1 MFVYD
6 VIFSASSKFLLATI
20 IIVDLVDNNVV
31 FLSGSDSAG
40 FSSFVDICFAFGDPI
55 IEKVRVGIPL
65 TDLTPPQLYV
75 CPKPENEFPM

>member
-1 MFVYD
+1 MIFICIYIILEQEFHISLFVYD

-40 FSSFVDICFAFGDPI
+40 FS
-55 IEKVRVGIPL
+55 
-65 TDLTPPQLYV
+65 
-75 CPKPENEFPM
+75 

>member
-1 MFVYD
+1 MYICIILEQQFHISLFVYD

-40 FSSFVDICFAFGDPI
+40 FS
-55 IEKVRVGIPL
+55 
-65 TDLTPPQLYV
+65 
-75 CPKPENEFPM
+75 